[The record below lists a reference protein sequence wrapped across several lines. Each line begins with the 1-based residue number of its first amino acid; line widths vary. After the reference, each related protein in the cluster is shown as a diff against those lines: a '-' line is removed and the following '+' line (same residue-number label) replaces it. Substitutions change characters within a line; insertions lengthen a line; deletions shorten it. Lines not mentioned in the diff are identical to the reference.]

1 MPNESCKIKIGDLVK
16 VKKSFLFPEQDV
28 FILPYDKDSVG
39 LVIKI
44 EDAGYIYDSDIGPVV
59 TQGEYDTDVK
69 VSSMFGKYITVKWS
83 GCNKILGIDDSYV
96 HLDDELEIISKV
108 REK

>member
-1 MPNESCKIKIGDLVK
+1 MADKDCKIKIGDLVK

-28 FILPYDKDSVG
+28 FILPYNKDSVG

-44 EDAGYIYDSDIGPVV
+44 DNAKYIYDSDTHLLPA
-59 TQGEYDTDVK
+59 
-69 VSSMFGKYITVKWS
+69 FGHYITVKWS
-83 GCNKILGIDDSYV
+83 GCNKIFGIDDSYV

-108 REK
+108 RKK

>member
-1 MPNESCKIKIGDLVK
+1 MPNKNCKIKIGDLVK

-28 FILPYDKDSVG
+28 FILPYNEDSVG

-44 EDAGYIYDSDIGPVV
+44 DVAGYIYDSDINMSAGVN
-59 TQGEYDTDVK
+59 
-69 VSSMFGKYITVKWS
+69 SSIFGYYITVKWS
-83 GCNKILGIDDSYV
+83 GGNQIFGVDDNYI

>member
-1 MPNESCKIKIGDLVK
+1 MPDKNCKIKIGDLVK

-28 FILPYDKDSVG
+28 FILPYNEDSVG

-44 EDAGYIYDSDIGPVV
+44 NNAKYVYDSDTHPLS
-59 TQGEYDTDVK
+59 T
-69 VSSMFGKYITVKWS
+69 FGHYITVKWS
-83 GCNKILGIDDSYV
+83 GGNQTFGVDDNYI